1 MSQAIESPTTPETTA
16 ELPAVPAAVTAVAE
30 PLPAAASH
38 RRARS
43 GSGIGR
49 SIALIVGLVIGLALG
64 FGVYLYGLS
73 SLSEQRSQT
82 TMYKTLRH
90 ELAQAVAPVSA
101 TKEGLPMA
109 VLTIPDIGLK
119 NVVVVEGTSSRD
131 LTKGP
136 GHLPDTVYPG
146 QSGTSVIYGKVA
158 TFGAP
163 FSRLMQLQVGDV
175 ISVTTGQGT
184 ARYRVSSF
192 GDDQHPAPA
201 NSANRLVLA
210 TADSAY
216 LPRHA
221 VSVAADL
228 ISPVQPA
235 GAVAPVVGASEHG
248 LSGDASESV
257 VPLLLW
263 AQALLLLTVGGTI
276 AAFRWSRWPAVL
288 CAVPMLVPVVW
299 NVFEN
304 LAGVLPN
311 LY

>member
-1 MSQAIESPTTPETTA
+1 MSQTIESPATPDATS
-16 ELPAVPAAVTAVAE
+16 ELPVVPAATADDRPRATVG
-30 PLPAAASH
+30 H
-38 RRARS
+38 RRSRS
-43 GSGIGR
+43 RAGMGVGR
-49 SIALIVGLVIGLALG
+49 SIGLVLALIVGLALG

-101 TKEGLPMA
+101 TTEGQPMA
-109 VLTIPDIGLK
+109 VLTIPDIGVNKL
-119 NVVVVEGTSSRD
+119 VVVEGTSSRD

-136 GHLPDTVYPG
+136 GHRPDTVYPG
-146 QSGTSVIYGKVA
+146 QPGTSVLYGKVA

-192 GDDQHPAPA
+192 GDDQHPAPV
-201 NSANRLVLA
+201 NSPNRLVLA

-228 ISPVQPA
+228 ISPVQAA
-235 GAVAPVVGASEHG
+235 GTPAPVVGASERG
-248 LSGDASESV
+248 LSGDAGESV

-263 AQALLLLTVGGTI
+263 AQALLLLTVGATI
-276 AAFRWSRWPAVL
+276 AAFRWSRWPALL

-304 LAGVLPN
+304 IAGILPN